1 MGQPSCLAAAGL
13 ATRARAR
20 PSWAPGKAPCGKRAA
35 LAGSRPHGPRP
46 DFSRDALA
54 APSPLHNRHD
64 RPGAARAG
72 GFTLIELMVTL
83 SVLAI
88 LAAAAIP
95 NFSSFLHRSRMTS
108 ESSRLISDI
117 ETARSE
123 AARRNATV
131 TICPTA
137 DGASCTDDWS
147 RRRVIFI
154 DADSDG
160 QIGASEEVVRHSDA
174 PNART
179 AVVASNIPS
188 GTVVRFRS
196 FGASTPPN
204 AAWQFCEHG
213 STADGLTV
221 SLTGTGRAS
230 SQQAACNAS

>member
-1 MGQPSCLAAAGL
+1 MGQPSCQAAAGL

-20 PSWAPGKAPCGKRAA
+20 PLWAPGKAPCGKRTA
-35 LAGSRPHGPRP
+35 LAGSRPC
-46 DFSRDALA
+46 FRDAAA
-54 APSPLHNRHD
+54 APSALRHPRNRPAPC
-64 RPGAARAG
+64 RPG
-72 GFTLIELMVTL
+72 GFTLIELMVAL

-95 NFSSFLHRSRMTS
+95 NFSSFLHRSRITS
-108 ESSRLISDI
+108 ESSRLVSDI

-131 TICPTA
+131 TICPTM

-147 RRRVIFI
+147 RRRVIFV
-154 DADSDG
+154 DADNDG
-160 QIGASEEVVRHSDA
+160 QIGAGEEVIRNSDA
-174 PNART
+174 PTART
-179 AVVASNIPS
+179 AIVASNIPS

-213 STADGLTV
+213 SANDGLTV
-221 SLTGTGRAS
+221 SLTGTGRAGS
-230 SQQAACNAS
+230 RQAACSAS